1 MYKIFKHKRL
11 SIEYSIITIII
22 IIIIII
28 ITEDRCLLKWD
39 RNS

>member
-22 IIIIII
+22 IIIII
-28 ITEDRCLLKWD
+28 TEDRCLLKWD